1 MAHYLDCR
9 WRGLVLEEYPPALKN
24 AKDEIVKLLI
34 PPPDP
39 PADPPDPDEHQV
51 VVANMTEAEEDDDNL
66 SGIERLAKRRRTSG
80 DSDSGD
86 SSTATAGGQGVMG
99 LLEIEFHAF
108 ENMTVH

>member
-1 MAHYLDCR
+1 MSLDFET
-9 WRGLVLEEYPPALKN
+9 LFEVVLEEYLPALKN
-24 AKDEIVKLLI
+24 AKDEIVKLFI

-39 PADPPDPDEHQV
+39 HADPPDPDEHQV